1 MNTNQRAGVREYLTT
16 PPVVYSQPP
25 QGCVAASSMAD
36 AEFLALP
43 PNRSK
48 CRYSSL
54 SRSTLINMI
63 RRGEIKALKLRR
75 PGCIRGRVLILK
87 SSLAEY
93 LHRQLAE
100 QLAGQQTDERKG
112 AA

>member
-1 MNTNQRAGVREYLTT
+1 MSTKQNAGAREYLIT
-16 PPVVYSQPP
+16 PPVVYSPPP

-36 AEFLALP
+36 AEFLPLP
-43 PNRSK
+43 PNNAK
-48 CRYSSL
+48 CRFTSL

-63 RRGEIKALKLRR
+63 RSGEIKALKLRR
-75 PGCIRGRVLILK
+75 PGCVRGRVLILK

-100 QLAGQQTDERKG
+100 QMACHQAPGRR
-112 AA
+112 AS